1 MDAATIAIAGEDV
14 WEGSLNVGVV
24 VKWIVVVVILL
35 FYLRFIVVVIEQFN
49 YLEHEINFIK

>member
-1 MDAATIAIAGEDV
+1 MDAATIAIAGADV

-35 FYLRFIVVVIEQFN
+35 FYLRFLVVVIEQFN